1 MSSHDRRLDQER
13 FAARARAAQPDDD
26 GFTLVSR
33 HRPTDAGVAIASKK
47 ALKKCVLGFWGTA
60 GIERVTEY
68 GGNIRLEGKAKAA
81 SAGMNDFY
89 RFQVRQAKRD
99 RTRGEGK
106 GKGK

>member
-1 MSSHDRRLDQER
+1 M
-13 FAARARAAQPDDD
+13 
-26 GFTLVSR
+26 
-33 HRPTDAGVAIASKK
+33 
-47 ALKKCVLGFWGTA
+47 
-60 GIERVTEY
+60 TEY